1 MIFGRDLFG
10 NCDIKIMM
18 GTNDLLTAEYIS
30 ELLGVSTVGTNSI
43 RKGAEFDGILDYGN
57 VSISSVKRNVMNKDE
72 ALRMDNDIQI
82 VYLRGYKAFK
92 CKKLRYWE
100 HPLGSDIQLNSIENY
115 KPNNITTLSSI
126 KEKEEP
132 QKLPTFEEFLRG
144 RRKIG

>member
-57 VSISSVKRNVMNKDE
+57 E
-72 ALRMDNDIQI
+72 
-82 VYLRGYKAFK
+82 
-92 CKKLRYWE
+92 
-100 HPLGSDIQLNSIENY
+100 
-115 KPNNITTLSSI
+115 
-126 KEKEEP
+126 
-132 QKLPTFEEFLRG
+132 
-144 RRKIG
+144 